1 MFQYICTLSLKTRT
15 IAEKCRRT
23 RKERGGGIN
32 INKKEELRENF
43 KHYKHWGPL

>member
-1 MFQYICTLSLKTRT
+1 MFQYICTLSLKNRS

-23 RKERGGGIN
+23 RKERGEIN
-32 INKKEELRENF
+32 KNKKEELRENL